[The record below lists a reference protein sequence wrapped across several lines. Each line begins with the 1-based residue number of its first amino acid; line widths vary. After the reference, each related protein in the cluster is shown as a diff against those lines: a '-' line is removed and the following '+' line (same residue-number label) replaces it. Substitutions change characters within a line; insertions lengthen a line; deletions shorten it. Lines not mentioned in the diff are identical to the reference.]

1 MDWTYVLASLA
12 GIFGGAKSLSSTIK
26 EGEKGV
32 KTTFGKA
39 ARTKDGKVKVLGSQK
54 IPILLP
60 FVQKF
65 VKTHIKSNT
74 QHLPGM
80 GITLK
85 NGLSYTFDA
94 SLEYDVLDDPDH
106 MENVLFTL
114 EDHLEFITLNFK
126 IAIQTILYKYDETPE
141 KMKMVGADIK
151 KELTTLLG
159 DNGFKVK
166 TCGILNLTETPTSQ
180 GSRSVDYRIQAAQDH
195 LGVDR
200 LPECVLMAALGSTPV
215 VGMNDCKNDNNQYEY
230 TEE

>member
-1 MDWTYVLASLA
+1 MSAG

-39 ARTKDGKVKVLGSQK
+39 SRTKDGKVKVIGPQK
-54 IPILLP
+54 VPILLP

-74 QHLPGM
+74 QHLPDM
-80 GITLK
+80 RITLK

-94 SLEYDVLDDPDH
+94 SIEYDILDDPDH
-106 MENVLFTL
+106 MENVLFVL

-126 IAIQTILYKYDETPE
+126 IAIQGVLYKYDETPE
-141 KMKMVGADIK
+141 KMKVVGADIK
-151 KELTTLLG
+151 KELIALLG

-166 TCGILNLTETPTSQ
+166 TCGILNLSETPTSQ
-180 GSRSVDYRIQAAQDH
+180 GSRSVDYRIQAALDH
-195 LGVDR
+195 LGVKK

-215 VGMNDCKNDNNQYEY
+215 VGMNDCTTPIDDTEY
-230 TEE
+230 VEE